1 MTRITLTIATVLS
14 LAFTPLAAQETNCD
28 DWMSSDWD
36 VTKQFW
42 EAVTLETV
50 ADCLNSGS
58 SVNARTEYGAT
69 PLHRAALNNRNPE
82 VLTLLLEAGADV
94 NARDEGGAT
103 PLYSAA
109 FGNKNPEVL
118 TVLLEAGADV
128 DARAEASFR
137 NEVGDTPL
145 HGLFIS
151 SEGMTLF
158 SQNPEVITLLLDA
171 GADVNA
177 RNAIGDTPLHR
188 AAHATYS
195 KTSGIVANLGVI
207 TVLLDGGADV
217 NARNGNGMTPLHKA
231 VEMRD
236 FFNRMR
242 HASYPEII
250 TVFINAGADVNAKA
264 KNGMTPLHLASES
277 TYNPEVLTVLLEAG
291 ADGTAVNDDGET
303 PFDLAKDNEA
313 LAGTDAYWALNDARF
328 E

>member
-1 MTRITLTIATVLS
+1 MIKHTIATLALTLS
-14 LAFTPLAAQETNCD
+14 LASSAVLAQETKCD
-28 DWMSSDWD
+28 GWMASDWD
-36 VTKQFW
+36 VQKVFW
-42 EAVTLETV
+42 EAATAETV

-69 PLHRAALNNRNPE
+69 PLHRAASNNRNPE
-82 VLTLLLEAGADV
+82 VLTL
-94 NARDEGGAT
+94 
-103 PLYSAA
+103 
-109 FGNKNPEVL
+109 
-118 TVLLEAGADV
+118 LLEAGADV

-137 NEVGDTPL
+137 NEAGDTPL

-151 SEGMTLF
+151 SVGMTLF

-188 AAHATYS
+188 AAHAIYS

-207 TVLLDGGADV
+207 TVLLDGGVDV

-236 FFNRMR
+236 FFNSIP

-277 TYNPEVLTVLLEAG
+277 TYNPEVLTVLLDAG
-291 ADGTAVNDDGET
+291 ADGTAVNEDGET

-313 LAGTDAYWALNDARF
+313 LVGTDAYWALNDARF
-328 E
+328 K